1 MKSDTLIRYEG
12 MKILRENL
20 GLIEAERF
28 ITLIKR
34 EPFDYTIW
42 QRELWPGKSVDEI
55 FEAASE
61 FRKQSLKTG
70 E

>member
-12 MKILRENL
+12 MKILREHL

-34 EPFDYTIW
+34 EPFDYTMW
-42 QRELWPGKSVDEI
+42 QRGLWPGKSVDEI
-55 FEAASE
+55 FEAARE
-61 FRKQSLKTG
+61 FQKQNVKT
-70 E
+70 ED